1 MEAAVSLN
9 AVYAPAEDDVV
20 ARELHGEFIIIPI
33 SSGVGDL
40 EDEIFSLNET
50 GKAVWDK
57 LDGKKKLEEVISEL
71 TVEFEGSA
79 EEIRNDVTGL
89 VEELLKRKI
98 IVEN

>member
-1 MEAAVSLN
+1 MN